1 MGIPELKE
9 LLESFKYD
17 NQYLEEKINEIS
29 LVKNSSNR
37 TDLYQFTKNYEE
49 KQIKRIIDKKQF
61 IENSFQELK
70 QPYQSLMYMKYISL
84 LSFDEVA
91 DKMKLSKS
99 RIYQLHKIAII
110 SLSQKINEK
119 NMPISHYN

>member
-1 MGIPELKE
+1 MEIPKLKE

-29 LVKNSSNR
+29 LVKNSNSR
-37 TDLYQFTKNYEE
+37 MDLYQMTKNYEE

-70 QPYQSLMYMKYISL
+70 QPYQSLLYMKYIGL

-99 RIYQLHKIAII
+99 RIYQLHKNALQCL
-110 SLSQKINEK
+110 SLQINEDE
-119 NMPISHYN
+119 ISTYL